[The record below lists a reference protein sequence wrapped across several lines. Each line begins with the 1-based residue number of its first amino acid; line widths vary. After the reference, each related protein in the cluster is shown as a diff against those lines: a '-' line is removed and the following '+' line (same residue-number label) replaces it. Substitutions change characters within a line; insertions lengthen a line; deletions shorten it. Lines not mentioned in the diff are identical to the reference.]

1 MRKRDERNMSGRGKV
16 IKPPMEE
23 IARGKVFKPSKY
35 FRNKNWFI
43 GIFSAIM
50 LWVTII
56 GSLFLVLWLVGIITG
71 NPAGIASTFDLI
83 WFPFNFWY
91 WIITGC
97 ILIPYLIIYPIYIRS
112 FEYSVLAKSGKT
124 MPEIYVKKGI
134 INITRKHVPFRT
146 ITNIQSVAGPFD
158 RLFGIGSIEV
168 ETASGSAGSFESA
181 EEKLEGLT
189 FYNELRDFILLE
201 LRKFKDP
208 YVTGTEVVHPEDDE
222 TFVVEPG
229 SIESEI
235 LIVLREI
242 RDLLKKD
249 RE

>member
-1 MRKRDERNMSGRGKV
+1 MSGRGKV

-43 GIFSAIM
+43 GVFSVVM
-50 LWVTII
+50 LWITII
-56 GSLFLVLWLVGIITG
+56 GTMLLVFWIVDIITG
-71 NPAGIASTFDLI
+71 NPGGMTSTFDRI

-91 WIITGC
+91 WIITGS
-97 ILIPYLIIYPIYIRS
+97 ILIPYLIVYPIYIRS
-112 FEYSVLAKSGKT
+112 FEYSVIAKTGKT

-168 ETASGSAGSFESA
+168 ETASGSAGSFQSA

-189 FYNELRDFILLE
+189 FFEELRDFILLE

-208 YVTGTEVVHPEDDE
+208 YVTGTEVVQPEE
-222 TFVVEPG
+222 EEVISIEPG
-229 SIESEI
+229 SIEEEI
-235 LIVLREI
+235 LLVLREI
-242 RDLLKKD
+242 RDFLRKD
-249 RE
+249 KE

>member
-1 MRKRDERNMSGRGKV
+1 MSGRGKV
-16 IKPPMEE
+16 IKPPIEE

-35 FRNKNWFI
+35 FRNKNWFL

-50 LWVTII
+50 LWLIVI
-56 GSLFLVLWLVGIITG
+56 GSMFFVFWIVELVSGPTGFLAV
-71 NPAGIASTFDLI
+71 I
-83 WFPFNFWY
+83 WWPLNFWF
-91 WIITGC
+91 WLITLS
-97 ILIPYLIIYPIYIRS
+97 IVTPYLIVYPIYIRS
-112 FEYSVLAKSGKT
+112 FEYSVVAESGKT

-168 ETASGSAGSFESA
+168 ETASGSGSSFYSA

-189 FYNELRDFILLE
+189 FYEELRDFILME

-208 YVTGTEVVHPEDDE
+208 YVTGTEIVHPEE
-222 TFVVEPG
+222 EQVLR
-229 SIESEI
+229 IEESLEDEI
-235 LIVLREI
+235 LHVLREI
-242 RDLLKKD
+242 RDLLRKD

>member
-1 MRKRDERNMSGRGKV
+1 MSGRGKV

-35 FRNKNWFI
+35 FRNKNWFL
-43 GIFSAIM
+43 GIAGVVM

-56 GSLFLVLWLVGIITG
+56 GVMLGIFWLVGMVSG
-71 NPAGIASTFDLI
+71 NPGYLTSTFNIL
-83 WFPFNFWY
+83 WVPLNFWY
-91 WIITGC
+91 WLIVSIF
-97 ILIPYLIIYPIYIRS
+97 LIPYLIIFPIYIRS
-112 FEYSVLAKSGKT
+112 FEYSVVAKSGET
-124 MPEIYVKKGI
+124 MPEVYVKKGL

-168 ETASGSAGSFESA
+168 ETAGGSGSSFQSA

-189 FYNELRDFILLE
+189 FYEELRDFILME

-208 YVTGTEVVHPEDDE
+208 YVTGTEISRQYEDSE
-222 TFVVEPG
+222 VPIAGT
-229 SIESEI
+229 IEDEI
-235 LIVLREI
+235 LLVLREI
-242 RDLLKKD
+242 RDLLR
-249 RE
+249 RERE

>member
-1 MRKRDERNMSGRGKV
+1 MKQMSGRGKV

-35 FRNKNWFI
+35 FRNKNWFL
-43 GIFSAIM
+43 GIFGAIM
-50 LWVTII
+50 FWVIVV
-56 GSLFLVLWLVGIITG
+56 GAMLFVFWIVEVFTG
-71 NPAGIASTFDLI
+71 PTGYLAAI
-83 WFPFNFWY
+83 WWPLNFWF
-91 WIITGC
+91 WALTLSV
-97 ILIPYLIIYPIYIRS
+97 LIPYLIVYPIYIRS
-112 FEYSVLAKSGKT
+112 FEYSVVGKTGET
-124 MPEIYVKKGI
+124 MPEIYVKKGL

-146 ITNIQSVAGPFD
+146 ITNLQSVAGPFD

-168 ETASGSAGSFESA
+168 ETASGSGSSLQSA

-189 FYNELRDFILLE
+189 FYEELRDFILME

-208 YVTGTEVVHPEDDE
+208 YVTGTEVVHPEEDE
-222 TFVVEPG
+222 VIRVGP
-229 SIESEI
+229 SDIEDEI

-242 RDLLKKD
+242 RDLLRKD

>member
-1 MRKRDERNMSGRGKV
+1 MSGRGKV

-35 FRNKNWFI
+35 FRNKNWFL

-50 LWVTII
+50 LWVIVI
-56 GSLFLVLWLVGIITG
+56 GSMFLVFWLVELVSGTSG
-71 NPAGIASTFDLI
+71 YIAAI
-83 WFPFNFWY
+83 WFPLNFWF
-91 WIITGC
+91 WVITLS
-97 ILIPYLIIYPIYIRS
+97 ILIPYLIVYPIYIRS
-112 FEYSVLAKSGKT
+112 FEYSVVAKSGET
-124 MPEIYVKKGI
+124 MPEVYVKKGL

-168 ETASGSAGSFESA
+168 ETAGGSGMTTSA

-189 FYNELRDFILLE
+189 FYEELRDFILME

-208 YVTGTEVVHPEDDE
+208 YVTGTEVVYPEE
-222 TFVVEPG
+222 KAVPRLE
-229 SIESEI
+229 ESLEDEI
-235 LIVLREI
+235 LLVLREI

>member
-1 MRKRDERNMSGRGKV
+1 MSGRGKV

-35 FRNKNWFI
+35 FRNKNWFL

-50 LWVTII
+50 LWV
-56 GSLFLVLWLVGIITG
+56 LVVGLMYLVFWLVELVSGFSG
-71 NPAGIASTFDLI
+71 YIAAI
-83 WFPFNFWY
+83 WVPLNFWF
-91 WIITGC
+91 WVITLSV
-97 ILIPYLIIYPIYIRS
+97 LIPYLIVYPIYIRS
-112 FEYSVLAKSGKT
+112 FEYSVLGKSGET
-124 MPEIYVKKGI
+124 MPEIYVKKGL

-168 ETASGSAGSFESA
+168 ETAGGSGSALQSA

-189 FYNELRDFILLE
+189 FYEELRDFILME

-208 YVTGTEVVHPEDDE
+208 YVTGTEVVHPEE
-222 TFVVEPG
+222 EPVPRVED
-229 SIESEI
+229 SLEDEI
-235 LIVLREI
+235 LLVLREI

-249 RE
+249 KE

>member
-1 MRKRDERNMSGRGKV
+1 MSGRGKV

-35 FRNKNWFI
+35 FRNKNWFL
-43 GIFSAIM
+43 GIFSAIV
-50 LWVTII
+50 LWVIVI
-56 GSLFLVLWLVGIITG
+56 GSVLLVFWLVDLVSGPSG
-71 NPAGIASTFDLI
+71 YLALI
-83 WFPFNFWY
+83 WVPLNLWFWV
-91 WIITGC
+91 ITLSV
-97 ILIPYLIIYPIYIRS
+97 LIPYLIVYPIYIRS
-112 FEYSVLAKSGKT
+112 FEYSVVAKSGQT
-124 MPEIYVKKGI
+124 MPEVYVKKGL

-168 ETASGSAGSFESA
+168 ETAGGSGMTTSA

-189 FYNELRDFILLE
+189 FYEELRDFILME

-208 YVTGTEVVHPEDDE
+208 YVTGTEVVYPEE
-222 TFVVEPG
+222 EAVPRLE
-229 SIESEI
+229 ESLEDEI
-235 LIVLREI
+235 LLVLREI

>member
-1 MRKRDERNMSGRGKV
+1 MSGRGKV

-35 FRNKNWFI
+35 FRNKNWFL
-43 GIFSAIM
+43 GIFGVLM
-50 LWVTII
+50 LWVTIVVMLY
-56 GSLFLVLWLVGIITG
+56 GVLWLVVVFSG
-71 NPAGIASTFDLI
+71 NPLYLTSTFNLI
-83 WFPFNFWY
+83 WIPFNFWY
-91 WIITGC
+91 WLITGS

-112 FEYSVLAKSGKT
+112 FEYSVVAKSGET
-124 MPEIYVKKGI
+124 MPEVYVKKGL

-168 ETASGSAGSFESA
+168 ETAGGSGSSFQSA

-189 FYNELRDFILLE
+189 FYEELRDFILME

-208 YVTGTEVVHPEDDE
+208 YVTGTEISRQYEDSE
-222 TFVVEPG
+222 VPIAG
-229 SIESEI
+229 SIEDEI
-235 LIVLREI
+235 LLVLREI
-242 RDLLKKD
+242 RDLLRKEK
-249 RE
+249 E

>member
-1 MRKRDERNMSGRGKV
+1 MSGRGKV

-23 IARGKVFKPSKY
+23 IARGKVFRPSKY
-35 FRNKNWFI
+35 FRNKNWFL
-43 GIFSAIM
+43 GVFTAIM
-50 LWVTII
+50 VWVLVVGIL
-56 GSLFLVLWLVGIITG
+56 LFTTWLVGIISGTT
-71 NPAGIASTFDLI
+71 ASLIATFDLI
-83 WFPFNFWY
+83 WGPINFWY
-91 WIITGC
+91 WVVALSV
-97 ILIPYLIIYPIYIRS
+97 LIPYLIIYPIYIRS
-112 FEYSVLAKSGKT
+112 FEYSVIAKSGKT

-168 ETASGSAGSFESA
+168 ETASGSAGSFQSA

-189 FYNELRDFILLE
+189 FYEELRDFILVE

-208 YVTGTEVVHPEDDE
+208 YVTGTEVSMQEADDIISVE
-222 TFVVEPG
+222 TG
-229 SIESEI
+229 SIEDEI
-235 LIVLREI
+235 LMVLREI
-242 RDLLKKD
+242 RDLLRKD